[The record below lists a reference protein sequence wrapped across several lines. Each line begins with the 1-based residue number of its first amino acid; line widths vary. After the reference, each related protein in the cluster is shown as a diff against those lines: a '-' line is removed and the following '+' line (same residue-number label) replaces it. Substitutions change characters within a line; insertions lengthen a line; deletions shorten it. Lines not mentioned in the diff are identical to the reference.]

1 MFKNLKIAQKFV
13 VLVSL
18 FALPMIYLL
27 WLLIAEKSAEI
38 DVVSNEIAG
47 VHYLRALLPVFTKLE
62 IHQYDPSVS
71 IASVPSDLRRI
82 IAERPG
88 FLMDE
93 QNEKAA
99 ISAVDATAKSAR
111 TPLATTQI
119 LLDAQHAIVVLISGI
134 GQRSGL
140 ILDNVLDTYF
150 LADLSVR
157 VLPSL
162 LDQVPDLGSSPGFR
176 FSHDS
181 QLLALGAVASGKA
194 ELFDGLTASRKNNH
208 DGTVARNLAGPGA
221 RFIDSLASFLA
232 RQNDREFARSAELS
246 KVMDAGIYLNR
257 QVLDELGVLL
267 DARWRA
273 SNFDRN
279 LTVGLAGSMFAIAA
293 LLLAAIVRSQILF
306 PLKSL
311 TVTLARVSENDL
323 DVEIP
328 EQGRADELG
337 EIARATRVFQR
348 VARHKLELE
357 HLVAN
362 AELQALFDAA
372 TAGIVLVCD
381 RVIVRAN
388 HGLDR
393 IFGYEPGEQIGK
405 STRLW
410 FPDDAAYAISGAVSY
425 PTIWRGDIA
434 TIEERVVRKDGSTI
448 WVRMSGRAVDVRD
461 RSKGIVSIIEDI
473 TDEHEAAE
481 TLARVKGELQAIL
494 DSASAGIVMVRDRVH
509 VRANRSLHQMLGYEP
524 YHLVGLP
531 TRVWYRDDATW
542 EKIGKDS
549 QAPIARGDTFRVEV
563 ELVRRDGSRFWARVN
578 ARAVDEHDVTKGAVV
593 VVEDI
598 SAEHAMIEEMA
609 RARHIA
615 EDAAQTKADFLANMS
630 HEIRTPMNSI
640 IGMAHLALKTNL
652 TPRQRDFLTKIQN
665 SSHHL
670 LGIINDILDF
680 SKIESGK
687 LTIETVEFELDHLL
701 GAVADLIGEKATSK
715 GIELIIDVAE
725 EVPPL
730 LVGDPLRLSQILIN
744 YANNAVKFTEKGE
757 ITIRIRVVDISDME
771 VTLRLSVSDTGIG
784 LTKDQQAR
792 LFKSFEQ
799 ADSSTTR
806 RYGGSGLG
814 LAISKNL
821 AELMGGS
828 VGVESEPGVGS
839 TFWVTIRLGIG
850 EDKPWRL
857 LPRPEM
863 RGRRML
869 VVDDSNSAREV
880 LSGMLR
886 NMTYQT
892 TAVASG
898 AEAVAEV
905 ARAEAAGQPYDI
917 VFLDWQM
924 PGMDGVAAA
933 REIRAVVP
941 ANPPRIIMV
950 TAYSRDEMMKLAA
963 EVGVDQVLIKPVTAS
978 LLFDTTVRTLSQEAN
993 AAATL
998 QGTASTSP
1006 ERLGTIAG
1014 ARLLV
1019 VEDNEMNQDVAREL
1033 LGDAGFIVDVAENGA
1048 VAIEMLRRS
1057 PYDAVLM
1064 DLQMPVMDGLTATR
1078 EIRKIPGFEHLPI
1091 IAMTANAMANDR
1103 ADCLAAGMQDHVPKP
1118 IDPDELWRA
1127 LLTWIRPRPTRVT
1140 AVGGSHFLGRNG
1152 QGVEEIPEGIS
1163 GLDTALGLKRCLGK
1177 PGLYVSLLRKFMTG
1191 QADTPKMITE
1201 ALKQEDW
1208 QTAERLAHTI
1218 KGTAGNIG
1226 ASVVRDRAAS
1236 LETAIRS
1243 RAPSSEINA
1252 GIEALSSPLMSL
1264 VVDLHHAL
1272 GASPEPAGPPAIII
1286 DPRRL
1291 EAVVSRLAELLA
1303 TSDSEATDVLE
1314 ENAGLLHAAFP
1325 EHYRNLEE
1333 RVQSFDFDEALAIL
1347 KTAASA
1353 RSRAQ

>member
-1 MFKNLKIAQKFV
+1 MFKKLRIAQKFA

-18 FALPMIYLL
+18 FSLPMIYLL
-27 WLLIAEKSAEI
+27 WLLIANKNADI

-71 IASVPSDLRRI
+71 IAGVPADLRRI
-82 IAERPG
+82 IAERPV
-88 FLMDE
+88 FLTDDR
-93 QNEKAA
+93 NEKAA
-99 ISAVDATAKSAR
+99 VAAVDETTKSDAAR
-111 TPLATTQI
+111 SGNTHV
-119 LLDAQHAIVVLISGI
+119 LLDAQHSVMVLIAGI
-134 GQRSGL
+134 GQRSDL
-140 ILDNVLDTYF
+140 ILDNVLDSYF

-157 VLPSL
+157 ILPKL
-162 LDQVPDLGSSPGFR
+162 LDRIPDLGSSPSIDFNHV
-176 FSHDS
+176 SH
-181 QLLALGAVASGKA
+181 LLALGALASGKA
-194 ELFDGLTASRKNNH
+194 DVSDTLTQSAINNPDGA
-208 DGTVARNLAGPGA
+208 VAKILAQPGG
-221 RFIDSLASFLA
+221 RFLESLDSFLTT
-232 RQNDREFARSAELS
+232 QNDQQYARASELS
-246 KVMDAGIYLNR
+246 KVMDAGIHLNE
-257 QVLDELGVLL
+257 QVLDELGMLL
-267 DARWRA
+267 DARWRGLD
-273 SNFDRN
+273 FDRN
-279 LTVGLAGSMFAIAA
+279 LTVGIAGSMFMIAS
-293 LLLAAIVRSQILF
+293 LLLGAIVRSQILA

-311 TVTLARVSENDL
+311 TVTLGRVSENDL
-323 DVEIP
+323 DLDIP
-328 EQGRADELG
+328 EQERGDELG

-393 IFGYEPGEQIGK
+393 IFGYEPGAQIGR

-425 PTIWRGDIA
+425 PLIWRGEIS
-434 TIEERVVRKDGSTI
+434 TTEERVVRKDGSTI
-448 WVRMSGRAVDVRD
+448 WVRISGRAVDVHD

-481 TLARVKGELQAIL
+481 ALARVKGELQAIL
-494 DSASAGIVMVRDRVH
+494 DSASAGIVMVRDRLH
-509 VRANRSLHQMLGYEP
+509 VRANRSLHHMLGYEP
-524 YHLVGLP
+524 YHLVGQP
-531 TRVWYRDDATW
+531 TRVWYKDDATW
-542 EKIGKDS
+542 EKIGQES
-549 QAPIARGDTFRVEV
+549 LAPIARGDTFRVEV

-578 ARAVDEHDVTKGAVV
+578 ARAVDEHDVAKGSVV

-609 RARHIA
+609 RARHLA

-640 IGMAHLALKTNL
+640 IGMAHLALKTDL
-652 TPRQRDFLTKIQN
+652 TPRQREFLNKIQN

-687 LTIETVEFELDHLL
+687 MTIEMVEFELDHLL
-701 GAVADLIGEKATSK
+701 GAVADLIADKAAAR

-744 YANNAVKFTEKGE
+744 YANNAVKFTEHGE
-757 ITIRIRVVDISDME
+757 ITIRIRVVKISDAE
-771 VTLRLSVSDTGIG
+771 VTLRLSVTDTGIG
-784 LTKDQQAR
+784 LTKEQQGR

-799 ADSSTTR
+799 ADRSTTR

-839 TFWVTIRLGIG
+839 TFWVVASLGIG

-869 VVDDSNSAREV
+869 VVDDSANAREV

-886 NMTYQT
+886 NMTHH
-892 TAVASG
+892 AVAVGSG
-898 AEAVAEV
+898 AEAVAEI
-905 ARAEAAGQPYDI
+905 ARALAVGEHYDI

-924 PGMDGVAAA
+924 PGMDGLATA
-933 REIRAVVP
+933 REIRAVAS
-941 ANPPRIIMV
+941 ANPPRIIIV
-950 TAYSRDEMMKLAA
+950 TAYSREELMKSAQG
-963 EVGVDQVLIKPVTAS
+963 VGVDEVLIKPVTAS
-978 LLFDTTVRTLSQEAN
+978 LLFDTTVRTLSQEVTGALHVPGR
-993 AAATL
+993 TS
-998 QGTASTSP
+998 ASI

-1014 ARLLV
+1014 ARLLL

-1048 VAIEMLRRS
+1048 VAIEMIRQV
-1057 PYDAVLM
+1057 PYDGVLM
-1064 DLQMPVMDGLTATR
+1064 DVQMPVMDGLTATR
-1078 EIRKIPGFEHLPI
+1078 EIRKIPKFEQLPI

-1118 IDPDELWRA
+1118 IDPDALWRA
-1127 LLTWIRPRPTRVT
+1127 LLTWIRPRPARVLV
-1140 AVGGSHFLGRNG
+1140 AGGGGLHSGDR
-1152 QGVEEIPEGIS
+1152 QGVEEIPVGIY

-1177 PGLYVSLLRKFMTG
+1177 PSLYLSLLRKFMNG
-1191 QADTPKMITE
+1191 QADAPEMISE
-1201 ALKQEDW
+1201 ALDRQDW
-1208 QTAERLAHTI
+1208 ETAERVAHTM
-1218 KGTAGNIG
+1218 KGSAGNIG
-1226 ASVVRDRAAS
+1226 ASIVRDRATS
-1236 LETAIRS
+1236 LEAAIKS
-1243 RAPSSEINA
+1243 RAPPSEIKTRVE
-1252 GIEALSSPLMSL
+1252 GLSGPLMRL
-1264 VVDLHHAL
+1264 VIDLHQAL
-1272 GASPEPAGPPAIII
+1272 GAAPERQSAPPISI
-1286 DPRRL
+1286 DAVRL
-1291 EAVVSRLAELLA
+1291 KETVSRLADLLVS
-1303 TSDSEATDVLE
+1303 SDSEATDVLE
-1314 ENAGLLHAAFP
+1314 ENAGLLKAAFP

-1333 RVQSFDFDEALAIL
+1333 CVQNFDFDEALVIL

-1353 RSRAQ
+1353 QPLAQ